1 MSKRHAS
8 PPAAA
13 PAAAANAQA
22 AAGLSIQTFGCR
34 LNFYESEV
42 MRRHAEAAGLDDAL
56 IINTC
61 AVTSEAQRQAEQAIR
76 RAHRQAPDRPIIVT
90 GCAAQIAPERFAG
103 MPQVARVLGNE
114 EKLTAQ
120 AWGASDSQARVQV
133 NDIMQATSLAPQ
145 LIDGFDQQTRAFIQ
159 VQQGCD
165 HRCTF
170 CIIPFGRG
178 NARSVPMGDVITQVR
193 HLVEGGTKEVVLT
206 GVDITSY
213 GPDLPGAPSLG
224 QLVRRLLAAVPE
236 LPRLRLSSIDS
247 IEIDEHLLHVLANEP
262 RFMPHLHLS
271 LQAGSDLILKRMK
284 RRHLRADALRV
295 CQQIRDLRP
304 DVVFGADLI
313 AGFPTETEAQFQDSL
328 ALVEDC
334 GLIYLH
340 VFPYSERAGTPAARM
355 PQVPKAQRKERAAR
369 LRAAGEAALAAYTQS
384 QIGSRC
390 TVLSEQ
396 GGVARSPQF
405 LPLALPGVAAGQ
417 LVEVELAANPNTR
430 PGAPTL
436 RGLPLSSARLA

>member
-1 MSKRHAS
+1 M
-8 PPAAA
+8 
-13 PAAAANAQA
+13 
-22 AAGLSIQTFGCR
+22 QTFGCR

-42 MRRHAEAAGLDDAL
+42 MRRHAKAAGLDDAL
-56 IINTC
+56 IVNTC

-76 RAHRQAPDRPIIVT
+76 RAHRDAPQRPIIVT
-90 GCAAQIAPERFAG
+90 GCAAQIAPERFAA
-103 MPQVARVLGNE
+103 MPQVQRVLGNE
-114 EKLTAQ
+114 EKLRPE
-120 AWGASDSQARVQV
+120 AWGASSEHARVEV
-133 NDIMQATSLAPQ
+133 NDIMQATTLAPQ

-170 CIIPFGRG
+170 CIIPYGRG

-213 GPDLPGAPSLG
+213 GPDLPGDPSLG
-224 QLVRRLLAAVPE
+224 QLVRRLLSAVPE

-295 CQQIRDLRP
+295 CQKIRALRP

-313 AGFPTETEAQFQDSL
+313 AGFPTETEEQFQDSL

-340 VFPYSERAGTPAARM
+340 VFPYSEREGTPAARM
-355 PQVPKAQRKERAAR
+355 PQVAKPVRKERAAR
-369 LRAAGEAALAAYTQS
+369 LRAAGDAALASYTQS
-384 QIGSRC
+384 QIGARC
-390 TVLSEQ
+390 QVLVEK
-396 GGVARSPQF
+396 GGLARSPQF
-405 LPLALPGVAAGQ
+405 LAVSLPDAPAGSLVDVVLQANDGAAGK
-417 LVEVELAANPNTR
+417 
-430 PGAPTL
+430 GPTL
-436 RGLPLSSARLA
+436 RGHPLALAGVTSAASS